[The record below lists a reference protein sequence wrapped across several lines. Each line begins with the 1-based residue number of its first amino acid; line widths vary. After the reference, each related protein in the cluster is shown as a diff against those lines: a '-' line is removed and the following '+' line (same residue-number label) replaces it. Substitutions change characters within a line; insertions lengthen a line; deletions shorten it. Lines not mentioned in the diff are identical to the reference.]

1 MLFTKEQQDYLEN
14 LEIMSSLDD
23 TGEDECIKMMDF
35 LQSSP
40 EEKQALKELV
50 HHDINCKLGGYLHDG
65 EWMGWG
71 GGDMMQRYHQLLD
84 EAEMSRDMDAWED
97 AFACHQLF
105 ANNPWSSRKGGI
117 ITKDG
122 EVNKRSEA
130 KFWCEITNVG
140 DSYHTAE
147 SDYGKVFIP
156 KFLGIQD
163 ASVGD
168 MMYIGAS
175 FQGFECARKTTMPWR
190 AKYISIIQ
198 IQN

>member
-1 MLFTKEQQDYLEN
+1 
-14 LEIMSSLDD
+14 MSTLDD

-35 LQSSP
+35 LQSSY
-40 EEKQALKELV
+40 EEIHSLENLV
-50 HHDINCKLGGYLHDG
+50 HFDMNNKYTG
-65 EWMGWG
+65 EWYTPQWIQVTDGMAM
-71 GGDMMQRYHQLLD
+71 DDYHKLLD
-84 EAEMSRDMDAWED
+84 EVEMSRDMDAWED

-105 ANNPWSSRKGGI
+105 AKNPWSSRKGI

-130 KFWCEITNVG
+130 KFWCEVTNVG

-147 SDYGKVFIP
+147 SDYGKTFIP

-168 MMYIGAS
+168 MMYIAAS
-175 FQGFECARKTTMPWR
+175 FQGFESSRKTAMPWR

>member
-1 MLFTKEQQDYLEN
+1 
-14 LEIMSSLDD
+14 MSSLGD

-35 LQSSP
+35 QQSSF
-40 EEKQALKELV
+40 EEIHALETLV
-50 HHDINCKLGGYLHDG
+50 HFDMNNKYAG
-65 EWMGWG
+65 EWYTPQWLRVTDGMAM
-71 GGDMMQRYHQLLD
+71 DDYHKLLD

-105 ANNPWSSRKGGI
+105 AKNPWSSRKVGI

-122 EVNKRSEA
+122 EVNKRSES
-130 KFWCEITNVG
+130 KFWCEVTNVG

-175 FQGFECARKTTMPWR
+175 FQGFEIARKTAMPWR

>member
-1 MLFTKEQQDYLEN
+1 MSPPTWLTTMGDTPREYQEQMDVLKTM
-14 LEIMSSLDD
+14 MSLGD
-23 TGEDECIKMMDF
+23 TEEDECIQMMDYF
-35 LQSSP
+35 QSSD
-40 EEKQALKELV
+40 EEKEALANLV
-50 HHDINCKLGGYLHDG
+50 KHSFTMKHFT
-65 EWMGWG
+65 EWEYPGVC
-71 GGDMMQRYHQLLD
+71 HLLD

-97 AFACHQLF
+97 AYACHKLF
-105 ANNPWSSRKGGI
+105 AMNPWSSRGAI
-117 ITKDG
+117 IRKDN

-130 KFWCEITNVG
+130 QFWCSITNVG

-168 MMYIGAS
+168 MMYICSS
-175 FQGFECARKTTMPWR
+175 FQGFEIARKTTMPWR

-198 IQN
+198 ILN

>member
-1 MLFTKEQQDYLEN
+1 MFTQQQKDYLEN
-14 LEIMSSLDD
+14 LEIMSSLGD

-35 LQSSP
+35 QQSSL
-40 EEKQALKELV
+40 EEIHALETLV
-50 HHDINCKLGGYLHDG
+50 HFDMNNKYTG
-65 EWMGWG
+65 EWYTPQWLRVTDGMAM
-71 GGDMMQRYHQLLD
+71 DEYHKLLD

-105 ANNPWSSRKGGI
+105 AKNPWSSRKVGI
-117 ITKDG
+117 ISKDG
-122 EVNKRSEA
+122 EVNKRSES
-130 KFWCEITNVG
+130 KFWCEVTNVG

-156 KFLGIQD
+156 KFLGVQD

-168 MMYIGAS
+168 MMFIGAS
-175 FQGFECARKTTMPWR
+175 FQGFESARKTAMPWR

>member
-1 MLFTKEQQDYLEN
+1 MFTRQQKDYLEN
-14 LEIMSSLDD
+14 LEIMSSLGD

-35 LQSSP
+35 QQSSL
-40 EEKQALKELV
+40 EEIHALETLV
-50 HHDINCKLGGYLHDG
+50 HFDMNNKYVG
-65 EWMGWG
+65 EWYTPQWILVSDGMAM
-71 GGDMMQRYHQLLD
+71 DEYHKLLD

-105 ANNPWSSRKGGI
+105 AKNPWFYRKVGI

-122 EVNKRSEA
+122 EVNKRSES
-130 KFWCEITNVG
+130 KFWCEVTNVG

-175 FQGFECARKTTMPWR
+175 FQGFESARKTAMPWR

>member
-35 LQSSP
+35 LQSSY
-40 EEKQALKELV
+40 EEMHALENLV
-50 HHDINCKLGGYLHDG
+50 HFDMNNKYTG
-65 EWMGWG
+65 EWYTPQWIQVTDGMAM
-71 GGDMMQRYHQLLD
+71 DEYHKLLD

-105 ANNPWSSRKGGI
+105 SNNPWASRKVI

-175 FQGFECARKTTMPWR
+175 FQGFESARKTAMPWR